1 MAFLWS
7 FGAACGRWRPQLL
20 LVAIGVLALSVAG
33 AGVRLAQQWRD
44 ETYVPTSAELLALRA
59 RLYVASAN
67 GDGSASA
74 AGTGGAAAAFASSG
88 AESSWRARLAAL
100 RTLGVPSHWDADNQV
115 HAALIDGLL
124 RRARD
129 NTLIVMYGSGA
140 LEELLLNAVCHWARL
155 RMNNYIIFS
164 SGEALQALR
173 AHPLL
178 AGAPTEAVVDVVTV
192 LGGPASGLAG
202 VDLGAYHNFDTT
214 GFSVQTRIKFLLAEL
229 MVQLGLHVIVQ
240 DADVI
245 PLRDFRPHILSR
257 ACRAVDEALRR
268 QPPSEAGAAATLVA
282 PRNGPAPLPPA
293 ETVTTCGT
301 ADYTPAA
308 ERGELFALDTAPFIF
323 TSLEMRDDADF
334 PNKAACNCNHNTGFF
349 FLRSSY
355 FSVFA
360 MRHVVRMLE
369 HDKAAST
376 DQRIF
381 GEFLRGWGSL
391 LDERVA
397 PLSYDLFPSGLAWV
411 PGKEE
416 DQALAIHANWV
427 FGLKEKRAKLF
438 RAGLMLWDA
447 QTKMC
452 LR

>member
-1 MAFLWS
+1 MS
-7 FGAACGRWRPQLL
+7 
-20 LVAIGVLALSVAG
+20 LVAIVVLALSAAVASL
-33 AGVRLAQQWRD
+33 RLAQQWRD
-44 ETYVPTSAELLALRA
+44 ETYVPTAAELLALRA
-59 RLYVASAN
+59 RLYVAPAG
-67 GDGSASA
+67 GDGFAPA
-74 AGTGGAAAAFASSG
+74 AGTGDAAAAFASSG
-88 AESSWRARLAAL
+88 AEFSWRARLSAL
-100 RTLGVPSHWDADNQV
+100 RTLGVPSHWDAENSV
-115 HAALIDGLL
+115 HTALIDGLL
-124 RRARD
+124 HRARE

-155 RMNNYIIFS
+155 RMGNYVIFS
-164 SGEALQALR
+164 SGEALHALR
-173 AHPLL
+173 AHPSL
-178 AGAPTEAVVDVVTV
+178 AGAPTEAVVDIATV
-192 LGGPASGLAG
+192 LGGPAAGLAG

-257 ACRAVDEALRR
+257 ACRAVDEALRP
-268 QPPSEAGAAATLVA
+268 QPLPEALAAASLVSH
-282 PRNGPAPLPPA
+282 RSGPAPLPPA
-293 ETVTTCGT
+293 DTFTICGT
-301 ADYTPAA
+301 ADFTPAA
-308 ERGELFALDTAPFIF
+308 ERGELFALDTAPFIY

-334 PNKAACNCNHNTGFF
+334 PDKASCNCNHTTGFF
-349 FLRSSY
+349 ILRSSY
-355 FSVFA
+355 FAVFA

-369 HDKAAST
+369 HDKAART

-381 GEFLRGWGSL
+381 GEFLRGWGPL

-416 DQALAIHANWV
+416 DQVLAIHANWV
-427 FGLKEKRAKLF
+427 FGLREKRAKLF
-438 RAGLMLWDA
+438 RAGLILWDA
-447 QTKMC
+447 QTKTC